1 MGQMAAITTILFLG
15 IGLIFVWKSINIV
28 PQSEVYVIERF
39 GKYIQTLDAGFNV
52 IIPFLDIVRHK
63 VSILEQQLPEFKIS
77 AITQDNVEID
87 LEATVFFRV
96 LKAAES
102 VYRID
107 NINSAL
113 RTAATSVIRSASGK
127 LDLDG
132 MQSSRDSMNAEIAEH
147 LKAAAEIWGIEVTR
161 TEITDVLV
169 DERTKESQRAQLNAE
184 RLRRATVAEAEGDK
198 TTKELSADAELYTA
212 QREAEAIRVK
222 ADAQAYSIE
231 IEAKANAEQTRLLAD
246 AISNN
251 GQPAIDFEIMKRQV
265 DGLAKIASSGNTKT
279 IIVPTDVTATLG
291 SIKTVLEG
299 LKK

>member
-1 MGQMAAITTILFLG
+1 
-15 IGLIFVWKSINIV
+15 
-28 PQSEVYVIERF
+28 
-39 GKYIQTLDAGFNV
+39 
-52 IIPFLDIVRHK
+52 
-63 VSILEQQLPEFKIS
+63 
-77 AITQDNVEID
+77 
-87 LEATVFFRV
+87 
-96 LKAAES
+96 
-102 VYRID
+102 
-107 NINSAL
+107 
-113 RTAATSVIRSASGK
+113 
-127 LDLDG
+127 
-132 MQSSRDSMNAEIAEH
+132 MNAEIAEH

-231 IEAKANAEQTRLLAD
+231 VEAKANAEQTRLLAD

-265 DGLAKIASSGNTKT
+265 DGLAKIASSLILKHLLQQT
-279 IIVPTDVTATLG
+279 IRVT
-291 SIKTVLEG
+291 
-299 LKK
+299 

>member
-1 MGQMAAITTILFLG
+1 MGQMAAIATTLFLC
-15 IGLIFVWKSINIV
+15 IGLIFVWKSVKIV

-132 MQSSRDSMNAEIAEH
+132 MQSSRDSMNSEIAEH

-231 IEAKANAEQTRLLAD
+231 VEAKANAEQTRLLAE

-265 DGLAKIASSGNTKT
+265 DGLAKIASSENTKT

-291 SIKTVLEG
+291 SIKTLLEG

>member
-1 MGQMAAITTILFLG
+1 MGQMAAIATTLFLC
-15 IGLIFVWKSINIV
+15 IGLIFVWKSVKIV

-52 IIPFLDIVRHK
+52 IIPFLDIVRHE

-231 IEAKANAEQTRLLAD
+231 VEAKANAEQTRLLAD

-265 DGLAKIASSGNTKT
+265 DGLAKIASS
-279 IIVPTDVTATLG
+279 
-291 SIKTVLEG
+291 
-299 LKK
+299 